1 MRRASF
7 GLPIKHLLPDRGAG
21 LLDGS
26 MYSPG
31 GASLLKW
38 LNRLRLAH
46 FKVLTSADA
55 IDNYS
60 VTVVDVI
67 DSVARTDAGKIF
79 STPLFT
85 GDSFFAAPFNNL
97 QYIAFVRFFLG
108 LPPLPTIGGATL
120 QPGFDYQVQ
129 KCLSKHRGS
138 SPYLDASAC
147 HASSNCPST
156 YGARNK
162 KHNKAAG
169 LQVHWEPD
177 TYTLLLGQFSKAEC
191 RRIFPKWTKST
202 TQIMDAVLNQT
213 PNSAVTPQQQQA
225 QLDAMGRYPLCRTLT
240 Q

>member
-1 MRRASF
+1 
-7 GLPIKHLLPDRGAG
+7 
-21 LLDGS
+21 

-31 GASLLKW
+31 AQGRCKLAQVVLRW

-60 VTVVDVI
+60 LTVADMI

-108 LPPLPTIGGATL
+108 LPPLPTIGGATI

-156 YGARNK
+156 YSARNK
-162 KHNKAAG
+162 KHNNVVMTLMAAAQAAG

-191 RRIFPKWTKST
+191 RRIFPK
-202 TQIMDAVLNQT
+202 
-213 PNSAVTPQQQQA
+213 
-225 QLDAMGRYPLCRTLT
+225 
-240 Q
+240 